1 MSLHQ
6 LSHLL
11 AHHSLPISSNTTSK
25 CHIYFFTSHLFTS
38 PARTYA
44 WQGQGPG
51 LLQAACLAP
60 GTVFS
65 TWQVLCK
72 HLLNGG
78 VKRWGSPW
86 LGYGV
91 QLLNH
96 RKSQEG
102 ESWNIKI
109 TSAQGNQTYGKR
121 LTELELMRK
130 HSIFMLQGE
139 WKFSFPNACVCVCVC
154 VCVRARVRV
163 CVSRLVMSDSLRPK
177 GWRLNKKKWTLGS

>member
-130 HSIFMLQGE
+130 HSIFILQGE

-154 VCVRARVRV
+154 VCARARVRV
-163 CVSRLVMSDSLRPK
+163 CVC
-177 GWRLNKKKWTLGS
+177 

>member
-1 MSLHQ
+1 MSSLSSTDFLRETFPDPPTQMSLHQ

-51 LLQAACLAP
+51 LPQAACLAP

-72 HLLNGG
+72 HLLNEG

-91 QLLNH
+91 QLFNY
-96 RKSQEG
+96 RKSQQG

-130 HSIFMLQGE
+130 HSIFILQGE
-139 WKFSFPNACVCVCVC
+139 WKFSFPNACVWVAQSCPTLC
-154 VCVRARVRV
+154 
-163 CVSRLVMSDSLRPK
+163 DPK
-177 GWRLNKKKWTLGS
+177 DED